1 MIFEVCVLFCQYNS
15 PIWNQLLSVDLAIL
29 KQPTTTH
36 VCLAYLQDSHAK
48 DRQNLRRVKNKSIE
62 DWRIVCKERGISKLT
77 MGKGLTG
84 HTRSFSAMQISRY
97 KSFLIFINRK
107 MQQQRN
113 GSHTFVSYPFSFL
126 IYAFDQRH
134 FFFRCRLRKRPL
146 FGHHGV
152 LIKTVEMLHETKK
165 SNLPIKVNSKILSRL
180 MAGFFSYVLRETRF
194 NPKAQNSIFSA
205 ILRKFYIS

>member
-36 VCLAYLQDSHAK
+36 ACLAFHQYSHAK
-48 DRQNLRRVKNKSIE
+48 DCQNLSRVKKINWRLKNCVQGKGNIKVNNGE
-62 DWRIVCKERGISKLT
+62 RVDWPHSFIFSNANFKISKL
-77 MGKGLTG
+77 
-84 HTRSFSAMQISRY
+84 
-97 KSFLIFINRK
+97 FINRK

-126 IYAFDQRH
+126 LYAFDQ
-134 FFFRCRLRKRPL
+134 RPL

-152 LIKTVEMLHETKK
+152 LIKTVEMLNETKK
-165 SNLPIKVNSKILSRL
+165 YTGKSYRL
-180 MAGFFSYVLRETRF
+180 DRH
-194 NPKAQNSIFSA
+194 IFPG
-205 ILRKFYIS
+205 

>member
-1 MIFEVCVLFCQYNS
+1 
-15 PIWNQLLSVDLAIL
+15 
-29 KQPTTTH
+29 
-36 VCLAYLQDSHAK
+36 
-48 DRQNLRRVKNKSIE
+48 
-62 DWRIVCKERGISKLT
+62 

-113 GSHTFVSYPFSFL
+113 GSHTFVSYPFFFL
-126 IYAFDQRH
+126 LYAFDQ
-134 FFFRCRLRKRPL
+134 RPL

-165 SNLPIKVNSKILSRL
+165 CNHPIKVNQKNLSRI
-180 MAGFFSYVLRETRF
+180 MPGFFRTFCGKLDFTQKLKIRFFPHKTQFFGHFAQILHFTLDFRE
-194 NPKAQNSIFSA
+194 
-205 ILRKFYIS
+205 KFE